1 MAHFD
6 LFCCNYYSLM
16 TFAEPM
22 PPWLTELHTACAP
35 VLYLC
40 YADRTD
46 GHAIAGALDGR
57 AVRADGRDIQL
68 LVVSSVFE
76 GCSPLERQHKVNEV
90 LSPHIVQGILHSVQV
105 RCYTLSQWEK
115 LGRPKDIGSPCSILL
130 QSDPNVKDVAGDSL
144 SLQACTAEGVVG
156 EAAAESLA
164 ESADEAADEAAAA
177 ETTPSDRD
185 PQPPI
190 PVTVEMIVEHM
201 KEQGEERSVSTA
213 RAILSCECASDTAKC
228 AAQIIIDRLVSSRSR
243 A

>member
-1 MAHFD
+1 
-6 LFCCNYYSLM
+6 M

-115 LGRPKDIGSPCSILL
+115 LGRPADIGTPCSVLS
-130 QSDPNVKDVAGDSL
+130 QSDPSVKDVAGDSL
-144 SLQACTAEGVVG
+144 ILQVCTAEGVVG

-164 ESADEAADEAAAA
+164 DSADEAAAA

-201 KEQGEERSVSTA
+201 KEQGEERSASTA